1 MPDCYGFLLE
11 EADIDAIQRTLQ
23 SGRLSSRQVVH
34 CYVERVNKVNPYLRA
49 IIEIN
54 PDLYGLAESLDEE
67 RQKGHVRGPMHG
79 IPILVKDNIATA
91 DKMNTTCGSDDR
103 GKALLGSVVPRDA
116 HVVSLLRE
124 AGAIIIGKANLAE
137 WADIRSTN
145 YSEGWSARGGQSR
158 NAYNLTQDPAGS
170 SSGSA
175 HSVAANMVSVA
186 IGTETD
192 GSVIGPAQRAGIIGI
207 KPTVGITSRSGVV
220 PEARSQDTV
229 GVFGRTFMD
238 AAHVLN
244 IIRGVDNEDPVTK
257 QQIGRIPPS
266 YIPYVSDAS
275 ALRGIRIGI
284 PWNRIWQSSTT
295 INQLPQLL
303 YAVYELMEAGAI
315 IINNTDIPSIEEISP
330 DPPSWNWSYKN
341 SLGRNNESEF
351 TVVCYEFKR
360 NLNKYLAELKESPM
374 RTLTD
379 IIQYNLNHSEI
390 EMKYFKQE
398 LLVTCDADPFTEEEY
413 KAALAYTRK
422 TTRQQG
428 IDAALKK
435 YNVEALLVPS
445 DNWSLS
451 SQIPAQAGY
460 PMVTIPAG
468 IDLFGVPFGISLWG
482 TAYSEPT
489 LIKIGS
495 AIDDTLRRRVPPQFL
510 EHQATNIPIT
520 DQYGIYYP

>member
-1 MPDCYGFLLE
+1 MRG
-11 EADIDAIQRTLQ
+11 
-23 SGRLSSRQVVH
+23 
-34 CYVERVNKVNPYLRA
+34 

-54 PDLYGLAESLDEE
+54 PDLYELADNLDKE
-67 RQKGHVRGPMHG
+67 RRKGYVRGPMHG

-91 DKMNTTCGSDDR
+91 DKMNTTCGSD
-103 GKALLGSVVPRDA
+103 ALLGSVVPRDA

-124 AGAIIIGKANLAE
+124 AGAIIMGKANLAE
-137 WADIRSTN
+137 WADIRSTS

-175 HSVAANMVSVA
+175 HSVAANLVSVA

-192 GSVIGPAQRAGIIGI
+192 GSVIGPAQRAGVIGI

-220 PEARSQDTV
+220 PEAHSQDTV
-229 GVFGRTFMD
+229 GVFGRTFKD
-238 AAHVLN
+238 AVHVLN
-244 IIRGVDNEDPVTK
+244 IIRGVDDMDPVTR
-257 QQIGRIPPS
+257 QQLGRIPPS
-266 YIPYVSDAS
+266 YIPYVSNTS
-275 ALRGIRIGI
+275 ALEGTRIGI
-284 PWNRIWQSSTT
+284 PWNRIWQSPTT
-295 INQLPQLL
+295 SNQLPQLFH
-303 YAVYELMEAGAI
+303 AIHELREAGAI

-330 DPPSWNWSYKN
+330 NPPRWDWKYKN
-341 SLGRNNESEF
+341 DIGRNNESEF

-360 NLNKYLAELKESPM
+360 DLNKYLAQLTKSPV

-379 IIQYNLNHSEI
+379 IIQYNLDHPDT

-398 LLVTCDADPFTEEEY
+398 SLVTCDSDPFTEEEY
-413 KAALAYTRK
+413 KAAVAYTQK
-422 TTRQQG
+422 MTRELG
-428 IDAALKK
+428 IDGALKK

-468 IDLFGVPFGISLWG
+468 IDLFGVPFGIGLWG

-495 AIDDTLRRRVPPQFL
+495 AIDDTLRRRVPPHFL
-510 EHQATNIPIT
+510 NHSATNIPVT
-520 DQYGIYYP
+520 DEYGLYYS